1 MTHYQQPLPEVAENA
16 PFAAVQQEQEHPK
29 SCPQCGG
36 SGALRLADQRFRT
49 YLTCLGQGQLTAARA
64 ATTVAEVLQ
73 LDSRGLSAAVSS
85 AVAR

>member
-1 MTHYQQPLPEVAENA
+1 MAPYQQPLPKVAETA

-36 SGALRLADQRFRT
+36 SGALRMADQRFRT
-49 YLTCLGQGQLTAARA
+49 CLTCLGQGQLMEPRA
-64 ATTVAEVLQ
+64 ATTLGEVLQ